1 MLSCSTKVTLLPM
14 YYFIQKNRLISEQ
27 QNCCMVCLN
36 IKKYMN
42 MEKMPSV
49 LRFLF
54 IFVQIGSYNACATKM
69 TKKVEHYSVS
79 GHGFENP
86 NVSFIVPKEV
96 TIHFYVKHG
105 EILPVS
111 DAGQMWDSLEKNQAK
126 TYEEVGYSPVETFQ
140 NGSKCL
146 NGWLEYTTDFPRDHS
161 YIT

>member
-1 MLSCSTKVTLLPM
+1 
-14 YYFIQKNRLISEQ
+14 
-27 QNCCMVCLN
+27 
-36 IKKYMN
+36 
-42 MEKMPSV
+42 
-49 LRFLF
+49 
-54 IFVQIGSYNACATKM
+54 M
-69 TKKVEHYSVS
+69 TKKVENYSVS

-111 DAGQMWDSLEKNQAK
+111 DAGQMWDSLEKNQAN
-126 TYEEVGYSPVETFQ
+126 TYEEIGYSPVETFQ

-161 YIT
+161 YVLRKHLLKGGMYAYLGEGS

>member
-1 MLSCSTKVTLLPM
+1 MLYGVVR
-14 YYFIQKNRLISEQ
+14 N
-27 QNCCMVCLN
+27 
-36 IKKYMN
+36 MN
-42 MEKMPSV
+42 KEKMPSV
-49 LRFLF
+49 LRCLL

-126 TYEEVGYSPVETFQ
+126 TYEEIGYSPVETFQ

-146 NGWLEYTTDFPRDHS
+146 NGWLEYTTDFPRYHS
-161 YIT
+161 YICYVSTCFKKW